1 MIVKMKFVN
10 ISGPRDDI
18 DRITD
23 LYLSRYEIQLESAL
37 SELKTVDNLKPFVEI
52 NPYRDALNKA
62 IQFTGYLQNAD
73 EVEPDESLSL
83 QEMFKVVRMAN
94 SDYMEMQDKKENL
107 KSRIEELRKRQ
118 QIVAP
123 FKPLDCELDEILHYK
138 YIAYRFGRIP
148 AEYYHKMEKYL
159 LDDLD
164 AIFVEGERDES
175 HVYGAYFV
183 SPGEAQKVDAVFR
196 SLHFEKMELP
206 GDLQGTPMDEYRML
220 VREIYDSGQE
230 IEALDRKTGE
240 MLSARAPQL
249 IAARNRLEELANNFD
264 VRKMAARMEDHK
276 QDYYILCGWMA
287 DDDVEM
293 FLEETRYDDKIFV
306 VVEDDHSTY
315 FGEPPTKLKNP
326 KIFKP
331 FEMFIRMYGL
341 PSHNEMDP
349 TIIVSLTY
357 SLIFGIM
364 FGDVGQGLLLFIGG
378 SLIYHFRKAPLAGI
392 IATAGIFSTIFGFMF
407 GSIFGFED
415 IIQPLWLRPIDHMTT
430 LPFIGKLNT
439 VFIVSVAFGMG
450 IILAAMILHI
460 VNAIRSHDLENIWFD
475 ANGLAG
481 FVFYLSVV
489 ITIVLFM
496 TGHKTPGAIFMAVM
510 FGIPLLLILFKE
522 PITRKIQKR
531 ADAMEESAGMFL
543 IQGFFELFET
553 LLSYFSNTLSFVR
566 IGAFAVSH
574 AAIMEVVLILAG
586 AENGSPNW
594 VVIVLGNLFVC
605 GFEGLIV
612 GIQVLRLEYYEMFS
626 RFYKG
631 SGRAFDPYTNKSN
644 KTKKK

>member
-378 SLIYHFRKAPLAGI
+378 SLIYHFRKAP
-392 IATAGIFSTIFGFMF
+392 
-407 GSIFGFED
+407 
-415 IIQPLWLRPIDHMTT
+415 
-430 LPFIGKLNT
+430 
-439 VFIVSVAFGMG
+439 
-450 IILAAMILHI
+450 
-460 VNAIRSHDLENIWFD
+460 
-475 ANGLAG
+475 
-481 FVFYLSVV
+481 
-489 ITIVLFM
+489 
-496 TGHKTPGAIFMAVM
+496 
-510 FGIPLLLILFKE
+510 
-522 PITRKIQKR
+522 
-531 ADAMEESAGMFL
+531 
-543 IQGFFELFET
+543 
-553 LLSYFSNTLSFVR
+553 
-566 IGAFAVSH
+566 
-574 AAIMEVVLILAG
+574 
-586 AENGSPNW
+586 
-594 VVIVLGNLFVC
+594 
-605 GFEGLIV
+605 
-612 GIQVLRLEYYEMFS
+612 
-626 RFYKG
+626 
-631 SGRAFDPYTNKSN
+631 
-644 KTKKK
+644 

>member
-37 SELKTVDNLKPFVEI
+37 SELKTVDNLKPFIEI

-62 IQFTGYLQNAD
+62 IQFTGYLQYAD

-94 SDYMEMQDKKENL
+94 SDYMEMQDKKEAL
-107 KSRIEELRKRQ
+107 KIKIEELRNRQ
-118 QIVAP
+118 QIVVP

-164 AIFVEGERDES
+164 AIFVEGERDERY
-175 HVYGAYFV
+175 VYGAYFV

-206 GDLQGTPMDEYRML
+206 SDLQGTPMDEYRML

-240 MLSARAPQL
+240 MFSERAPQL

-264 VRKMAARMEDHK
+264 VRKMAARMEDNK

-349 TIIVSLTY
+349 TIIVGLTY

-439 VFIVSVAFGMG
+439 VFIVSVAFGMV

-460 VNAIRSHDLENIWFD
+460 VNAIRFHDLENIWFD

-496 TGHKTPGAIFMAVM
+496 TGHKTPGAVFMAVM

-594 VVIVLGNLFVC
+594 VIIVLGNLFVC

>member
-1 MIVKMKFVN
+1 MIIWKC
-10 ISGPRDDI
+10 
-18 DRITD
+18 RIRRRT
-23 LYLSRYEIQLESAL
+23 
-37 SELKTVDNLKPFVEI
+37 
-52 NPYRDALNKA
+52 
-62 IQFTGYLQNAD
+62 
-73 EVEPDESLSL
+73 
-83 QEMFKVVRMAN
+83 
-94 SDYMEMQDKKENL
+94 L
-107 KSRIEELRKRQ
+107 KSRIEELRNRQ

-175 HVYGAYFV
+175 YVYGAYFV

-326 KIFKP
+326 K
-331 FEMFIRMYGL
+331 
-341 PSHNEMDP
+341 
-349 TIIVSLTY
+349 
-357 SLIFGIM
+357 
-364 FGDVGQGLLLFIGG
+364 
-378 SLIYHFRKAPLAGI
+378 
-392 IATAGIFSTIFGFMF
+392 
-407 GSIFGFED
+407 D
-415 IIQPLWLRPIDHMTT
+415 IQ
-430 LPFIGKLNT
+430 
-439 VFIVSVAFGMG
+439 AF
-450 IILAAMILHI
+450 
-460 VNAIRSHDLENIWFD
+460 
-475 ANGLAG
+475 
-481 FVFYLSVV
+481 
-489 ITIVLFM
+489 
-496 TGHKTPGAIFMAVM
+496 
-510 FGIPLLLILFKE
+510 
-522 PITRKIQKR
+522 
-531 ADAMEESAGMFL
+531 
-543 IQGFFELFET
+543 
-553 LLSYFSNTLSFVR
+553 
-566 IGAFAVSH
+566 
-574 AAIMEVVLILAG
+574 
-586 AENGSPNW
+586 
-594 VVIVLGNLFVC
+594 
-605 GFEGLIV
+605 
-612 GIQVLRLEYYEMFS
+612 
-626 RFYKG
+626 
-631 SGRAFDPYTNKSN
+631 
-644 KTKKK
+644 